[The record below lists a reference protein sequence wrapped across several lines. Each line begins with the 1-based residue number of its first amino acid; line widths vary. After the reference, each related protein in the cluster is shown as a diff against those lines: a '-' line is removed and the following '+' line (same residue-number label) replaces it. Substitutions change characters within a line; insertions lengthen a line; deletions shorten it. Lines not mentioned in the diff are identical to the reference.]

1 MPSFER
7 EFDKLFNP
15 KSIAIVGAS
24 NLPGKWGFMMSM
36 NVIGGGYRGKI
47 FMVNPREKNILGFPC
62 YPSIKEI
69 DDEIGLLVVAIPASK
84 VLSVIEEAVEKGI
97 KNAVV
102 VSSNFSEVGEEGAK
116 LERRLS
122 EVATAGGLSIVG
134 PNTMGIY
141 SASSDLCCMG
151 APVFPL
157 KGNVGFIS
165 QSGNLGIQLMAWG
178 QRRGIGFSRFVGS
191 GNAANTDIVDFL
203 QYLGEDPITKTIIL
217 YIEGLKDGRRFLD
230 TACHITHHK
239 PIIALKAGKGS
250 KGQSA
255 VLSHTGSM
263 AGEFKLFQGMMEQTG
278 IIEAETTEE
287 LVDLAAAFSSLPVPS
302 GNRVGVMTLG
312 GGWGVAAADAFDR
325 EGLEMAKLPQAVIEE
340 LDKTLPSFWSRRNP
354 VDIVGNVN
362 RANHFKVLDALAS
375 ADDVDIVISM
385 GTLLGRNFWVENML
399 KTTIRPLINM
409 IRYHTRRLP
418 LFELSILKG
427 FREALTRSTQSNPEG
442 SGGINP
448 NEALQWRDSVF
459 VAHLRELMKTKRKPI
474 ITVAVN
480 EGERS
485 ASSLMRDSALFTA
498 ATPERAVRAAGK
510 LATYS
515 RFLSNHSNK
524 PRSSNI

>member
-1 MPSFER
+1 MSIFQR
-7 EFDKLFNP
+7 DLNKLFNP
-15 KSIAIVGAS
+15 KSVAIVGAS
-24 NLPGKWGFMMSM
+24 NLPGKWGFMMPM
-36 NVIGGGYRGKI
+36 NVIGGGYRGRI
-47 FMVNPREKNILGFPC
+47 FMVNPREKMILGFPS
-62 YPSIKEI
+62 YPSIKDIEEEI
-69 DDEIGLLVVAIPASK
+69 DLLVVAIPASK
-84 VLSVIEEAVEKGI
+84 VLPVIEEAVEKGI

-102 VSSNFSEVGEEGAK
+102 VSSNFSEAGEEGAK

-122 EVATAGGLSIVG
+122 DVATAGELTIVG

-141 SASSDLCCMG
+141 SASSDLSCMG
-151 APVFPL
+151 APVYPL

-191 GNAANTDIVDFL
+191 GNAANTNIVDFL
-203 QYLGEDPITKTIIL
+203 EYLGDDPITETIIL

-230 TACHITHHK
+230 AACHITPRK
-239 PIIALKAGKGS
+239 PVIALKAGKGG

-255 VLSHTGSM
+255 VLSHTGSL
-263 AGEFKLFQGMMEQTG
+263 AGEFKLFQAMMEQTG

-287 LVDLAAAFSSLPVPS
+287 LVDLAAAFSALPVPS
-302 GNRVGVMTLG
+302 GNRVAVMTLG
-312 GGWGVAAADAFDR
+312 GGWGVAAADAFDK
-325 EGLEMAKLPQAVIEE
+325 EGLEMVELPQSVIEE
-340 LDKTLPSFWSRRNP
+340 LDNTLPSFWSRKNP

-375 ADDVDIVISM
+375 ADNVDMVISM
-385 GTLLGRNFWVENML
+385 GTLLGRNFWLDNML
-399 KTTIRPLINM
+399 KTTLKPWGNM
-409 IRYHTRRLP
+409 IRYHTKRLV
-418 LFELSILKG
+418 FFQHSILMG
-427 FREALTRSTQSNPEG
+427 FLRAMKRSTESHPEG

-459 VAHLRELMKTKRKPI
+459 VAHLKELVRTKKKTI

-485 ASSLMRDSALFTA
+485 ASALMRDSDLFTA
-498 ATPERAVRAAGK
+498 STPERAVRVAGK

-515 RFLSNHSNK
+515 RFLNGHKNKVSN
-524 PRSSNI
+524 

>member
-15 KSIAIVGAS
+15 RSIAIVGAS
-24 NLPGKWGFMMSM
+24 NLPGKWGSMMPLNM
-36 NVIGGGYRGKI
+36 IGGGYRGKL
-47 FMVNPREKNILGFPC
+47 FMVNPREKMVLGFPAHA
-62 YPSIKEI
+62 SLKEI
-69 DDEIGLLVVAIPASK
+69 DEEIDLLVVAIPARK
-84 VLSVIEEAVEKGI
+84 VGDIMEEAVEKGI

-102 VSSNFSEVGEEGAK
+102 VSSNFAEVGEEGTQ

-122 EVATAGGLSIVG
+122 EIANAGGITIVG

-151 APVFPL
+151 APVYPL
-157 KGNVGFIS
+157 KGSVGFIS
-165 QSGNLGIQLMAWG
+165 QSGNLGIQLMGWG

-203 QYLGEDPITKTIIL
+203 EYLGDDPITKTIIL

-230 TACHITHHK
+230 AACRITPNK
-239 PIIALKAGKGS
+239 PVIALKAGKGS
-250 KGQSA
+250 QGQGA
-255 VLSHTGSM
+255 VLSHTGSL
-263 AGEFKLFQGMMEQTG
+263 AGEFALFRGMMEQAG
-278 IIEAETTEE
+278 IVEAETTEE
-287 LVDLAAAFSSLPVPS
+287 LVDLAATFSALPVPK

-312 GGWGVAAADAFDR
+312 GGWGVAAADVFDR
-325 EGLEMAKLPQAVIEE
+325 EGLEMATLPESVIEE
-340 LDKTLPSFWSRRNP
+340 LDKTLPKFWSRRNP

-362 RANHFKVLDALAS
+362 RANHFKVLNALAS
-375 ADDVDIVISM
+375 SDAVDIVISM
-385 GTLLGRNFWVENML
+385 GTLLGRNFWIENML

-409 IRYHTRRLP
+409 IRFHTTRLP
-418 LFELSILKG
+418 LFQLSILKG
-427 FREALTRSTQSNPEG
+427 FREAVSRRSESNPEG

-448 NEALQWRDSVF
+448 SEALQWRDSVF
-459 VAHLRELMKTKRKPI
+459 ISHMRELMREEKKPI

-485 ASSLMRDSALFTA
+485 ASSHMRNSGIFTA

-510 LATYS
+510 LATYA
-515 RFLSNHSNK
+515 RFLSSHRK
-524 PRSSNI
+524 